1 MVSARGAA
9 RSRNTRAPMPH
20 PTWFVVAALAADE
33 STRYGCPWP
42 QRSRPLQSL
51 NRVVWMFWDKGENS
65 SMTQL
70 SGTSAYGSSPSQDA
84 GLRKMALHVWR
95 AMNPTWEVRVL
106 NTATASKL
114 APRFAAATRKVG
126 PGRVCIQ
133 LQADLL
139 RAELL
144 SLYGGV
150 WADTTT
156 VPVHPLDSWI
166 EDLLAPGG
174 FWAFV
179 DEIGGQPL
187 SKKIPGGDCFKVRFG
202 HQQRSK
208 CMPTWVYKNYHA
220 VQGVLNWFLAVD
232 RPHHPLMDAWLDEYA
247 RNLERV
253 AKESTKKRLVA
264 KGVSGVAE
272 GPPYF
277 LQACSLTAISDKPS
291 VRRALEAMAPPC
303 GATSTASLVSGRAH
317 KRIDPSMLLYKR
329 TAVPQKAFAHWL
341 ANASARPEWRRVQ
354 AVQSAVLRR
363 VPSIRRV
370 EAAQRKPWTLPFG
383 WGGPLVKP

>member
-1 MVSARGAA
+1 
-9 RSRNTRAPMPH
+9 
-20 PTWFVVAALAADE
+20 
-33 STRYGCPWP
+33 
-42 QRSRPLQSL
+42 
-51 NRVVWMFWDKGENS
+51 MFWDKGENS

-70 SGTSAYGSSPSQDA
+70 SGTSPYGSSPSQDA

-95 AMNPTWEVRVL
+95 ALNPTWEVRVL

-166 EDLLAPGG
+166 EDLLAPAG

-179 DEIGGQPL
+179 DEIGGPPL
-187 SKKIPGGDCFKVRFG
+187 SKKVPGGDCFKVRFG

-253 AKESTKKRLVA
+253 AKESSKKRP
-264 KGVSGVAE
+264 

-277 LQACSLTAISDKPS
+277 LQACSLTAISGKPA
-291 VRRALEAMAPPC
+291 VRRALEAMTPPC
-303 GATSTASLVSGRAH
+303 GATSTGSLVSGRGH
-317 KRIDPSMLLYKR
+317 TRIDPSMLLYKR
-329 TAVPQKAFAHWL
+329 TAVPQEAFAHWL
-341 ANASARPEWRRVQ
+341 ANASARPVWRR
-354 AVQSAVLRR
+354 AEGGPSGSA
-363 VPSIRRV
+363 RV
-370 EAAQRKPWTLPFG
+370 EQRKPWALPFG
-383 WGGPLVKP
+383 WG